1 MIRRPPRSTLTY
13 TLCPYTTLFRSLR
26 FAPRSTRKGRQ
37 KHSVEET
44 IAMIAIKFAAA
55 IAAMGAAGTASSIEF
70 ESNGKSVE
78 VSYHDL
84 DLSKTSDQSSE
95 EHTSEL
101 QSIMRTSYADLRLK
115 KKRDNIGAAH

>member
-26 FAPRSTRKGRQ
+26 FGPRSTRKGRQ

-55 IAAMGAAGTASSIEF
+55 IAAMGAAGTASAIEF

-84 DLSKTSDQSSE
+84 DLSKTSDQRE
-95 EHTSEL
+95 
-101 QSIMRTSYADLRLK
+101 
-115 KKRDNIGAAH
+115 IGRAHV